1 MDVYL
6 LIGLALLAV
15 MVASVVLVG
24 AADRHSRSIAEAD
37 ERQRRS
43 GDELREL
50 DAIIDGVG
58 GLAIPDAFRDLL
70 RKRRTQLTATIDP
83 RFVPPVPI
91 ALDIPE
97 PARFASS
104 QLALTNFLGDLQAAR
119 RFLRELERQ
128 GHVSNTER
136 LPMAQQLSALSVS
149 LQAESF
155 VAWSEMPGVDANGV
169 DAYLRDAQEVL
180 SKSLHLDRGFGA
192 RMAALKERQEALA
205 AERVLRAREEA
216 EVRAAQE
223 RHARNA
229 AGTSSG
235 LHGSIN
241 AVPMAG
247 AATGG
252 GHGFSAAAD
261 RA

>member
-6 LIGLALLAV
+6 IIGLVLLAV
-15 MVASVVLVG
+15 MVASVVVVG
-24 AADRHSRSIAEAD
+24 AADRHGRSVAEAD
-37 ERQRRS
+37 ERQRRT
-43 GDELREL
+43 GDELREI

-58 GLAIPDAFRDLL
+58 GLAIPEAFRDLL
-70 RKRRTQLTATIDP
+70 RRRRTQLVATVDP
-83 RFVPPVPI
+83 RFVPPVPL
-91 ALDIPE
+91 ALDIAE
-97 PARFASS
+97 PAQFASS
-104 QLALTNFLGDLQAAR
+104 QLALTNYLGDLQAAR

-128 GHVSNTER
+128 GHVSNTDR
-136 LPMAQQLSALSVS
+136 LPMAQQLSALSAS

-192 RMAALKERQEALA
+192 RMVALKERQEALA

-223 RHARNA
+223 RQARNA
-229 AGTSSG
+229 ANPPSG
-235 LHGSIN
+235 LHAGGQG
-241 AVPMAG
+241 APVAG
-247 AATGG
+247 AGTL
-252 GHGFSAAAD
+252 
-261 RA
+261 